1 MAKRGAPGEDGLR
14 KHRLLAMK
22 NTHLPRSFL
31 PAAVLG
37 FALAIGA
44 AKLPA
49 ASIVDFANPGT
60 VLNNG
65 TFTLGFTFQV
75 NSTISVDGLGF
86 FGDG

>member
-1 MAKRGAPGEDGLR
+1 
-14 KHRLLAMK
+14 MK
-22 NTHLPRSFL
+22 KTHSPRSFL
-31 PAAVLG
+31 PTVALG
-37 FALAIGA
+37 FAFAIGA

-49 ASIVDFANPGT
+49 ASIVDFTNPGT

-65 TFTLGFTFQV
+65 AFTLGFTFQV